1 MHADLSL
8 LFRLPFARFI
18 LYYLLMAVGGTAA
31 PASSAATSGF
41 AIDKPRLFV
50 LTDIS
55 NEPDDEQS
63 LVRLLVYSN
72 EFQIEG
78 LVATTSVWLRDRV
91 RPELI
96 RRQIGAYGEVREN
109 LLKHAPGFP
118 PAEVLLAVVSEGR
131 PEFGLLGVGPGKSS
145 PGSRAL
151 IAAVDRPDPRP
162 LWISVWGGVNCLAQA
177 LWDVQDTRTTAELEA
192 FVAKLRVYTISD
204 QDDSGAWIRRTF
216 PGVFYIV
223 SPSTVDGVEYY
234 TATWTGISGDRHFRN
249 GPGVFFDLVDN
260 PWLTEHVRQGH
271 GPLGALYPMTAYIM
285 EGDTPSYLNLIGNGL
300 GSDTSP
306 DWGGWGGRY
315 VLRQS
320 YGETRPIWTNSRDSV
335 RLPDGREETSAQATI
350 WRWREAFQ
358 HDFAARM
365 DWCVMEPAHA
375 NHNPRV
381 VLNGVPGREPVHLDA
396 SPGDIIRLSAR
407 GSTDPDGHAL
417 SFRWFHYPEAGR
429 LRGARPPI
437 PIADSGALEASF
449 IVPEVRSPE
458 TLHIILEVVDD
469 GLPALFA
476 YRRILVHV
484 R

>member
-223 SPSTVDGVEYY
+223 SPSTVDGVEYIPRPGRGFP
-234 TATWTGISGDRHFRN
+234 ATGISGT
-249 GPGVFFDLVDN
+249 GPACSSI
-260 PWLTEHVRQGH
+260 WWT
-271 GPLGALYPMTAYIM
+271 
-285 EGDTPSYLNLIGNGL
+285 
-300 GSDTSP
+300 
-306 DWGGWGGRY
+306 
-315 VLRQS
+315 
-320 YGETRPIWTNSRDSV
+320 TR
-335 RLPDGREETSAQATI
+335 G
-350 WRWREAFQ
+350 
-358 HDFAARM
+358 
-365 DWCVMEPAHA
+365 
-375 NHNPRV
+375 
-381 VLNGVPGREPVHLDA
+381 
-396 SPGDIIRLSAR
+396 
-407 GSTDPDGHAL
+407 
-417 SFRWFHYPEAGR
+417 
-429 LRGARPPI
+429 
-437 PIADSGALEASF
+437 
-449 IVPEVRSPE
+449 
-458 TLHIILEVVDD
+458 
-469 GLPALFA
+469 
-476 YRRILVHV
+476 
-484 R
+484 